1 MGFGNPP
8 IPWRQLE
15 RHLSGLPVARV
26 GDGGDS
32 PAWSRKR
39 DAYEPPV
46 PPPPEPAS
54 SHRPAGTVRFAE
66 LHAHSSFSFLD
77 GANTPEQ
84 MAEEAVRLGLSAL
97 ALTDHDGFY
106 GIVRF
111 AEAAQALGLATVF
124 GAELSLGVS
133 IPKNQAERMIAA
145 RVGVPDPP
153 QGHLLALARNPA
165 GYASLARS
173 ISAAQMRGGAKGRP
187 VYAVDELTD
196 AAAGNWLVLTG
207 CRKGS
212 VRAALTAAGHGTF
225 ALDAGRRALAELVDR
240 FGHDNVVVE
249 LTHGMD
255 PVTDDLNDALYDLAG
270 QARLPVVA
278 TTAAHYAAPQHRPL
292 AMTVAAVRARSTLDD
307 LQGWLPTWAGA
318 HLRSGAEM
326 TDRFARWPGAVERT
340 AELADELAFELKL
353 IAPDLPPF
361 PVPSGHT
368 EMSYLR
374 ELALVGARE
383 RYGPPDEAR
392 RWAQREGFVDP
403 YAQIEH
409 ELAIIEQLH
418 FPGYFLVVWEIVQ
431 FCQSRGILCQ
441 GRGSAANSAVCF
453 AVGITAVDAVRY
465 GLLFERFLS
474 SDRDGPPDIDLDIE
488 SDRREEAIQHVYE
501 RYDRQHTAQVANV
514 ITYRPKSA
522 IRDVA
527 KALGYSAGQQD
538 AWSKMIEQGYYWAP
552 ELRAA
557 AKTAKETSAP
567 DVTEALQIAHGRAG
581 DGSTAVLGEMPAAP
595 LNSLITQSY
604 PKGRTPDITPSGP
617 SVHVRDES
625 VPELVLEL
633 AEQLQNAP
641 RHLGIHSGG
650 MVICDRPIVEVCPV
664 EWGRMKDRSVL
675 QWDKDDCAASGL
687 VKFDLLGLGMLSA
700 LKYCFDFI
708 EQGHGIRYGLHQIP
722 PEDPLVYDML
732 CAADTVGVF
741 QIESRAQM
749 ATLPRLK
756 PRCFYDLVVEIALIR
771 PGPIQG
777 ESVHPYIRRRNGLE
791 PVTYPHP
798 ALEKAL
804 KKTLGIPLFQEQLMQ
819 VAIDAAGCTPT
830 EADQLRRAMGSK
842 RSGEKMDALKERLYR
857 GMAERG
863 ITGAVADDVYT
874 KIRAFAAFGFAESHS
889 ISFAFLV
896 YASSWL
902 KLYHPAAFCAALLN
916 AQPMGFYSPQSLVQ
930 DAKRHG
936 VEVRGPDLNAS
947 LAAANLEPTAVEPAD
962 GFGGADIHSLLAP
975 PKPTSLGSTLP
986 RPPQYTGPGPAQPAV
1001 RLGLSSVR
1009 TIGADLAVRIVADRD
1024 RDGAYVS
1031 MADLVRRTGVTADQV
1046 EALATAGAFDCLDL
1060 TRRGALWAAAPVA
1073 SIRPGQLPVDT
1084 VDEHAAPPLPEMTQ
1098 PEQLLADYWATS
1110 ITRDAYPTSLI
1121 RDRLISLGVTT
1132 NVDLRFLPDKTRVTV
1147 GGIVTHR
1154 QRPATARGIIFLN
1167 MEDETGMVN
1176 VVCDPVIW
1184 GRHRRVARE
1193 SGGLLIR
1200 GMLERVDG
1208 VVNVIAERIDKLHLG
1223 VRAGSRDFR

>member
-8 IPWRQLE
+8 IPWSELE
-15 RHLSGLPVARV
+15 RRLSGRPVPPAV
-26 GDGGDS
+26 AGDGGDS

-39 DAYEPPV
+39 EAYAATEPTTPL
-46 PPPPEPAS
+46 
-54 SHRPAGTVRFAE
+54 RAGRTPYAE

-77 GANTPEQ
+77 GAATPEQ
-84 MAEEAVRLGLSAL
+84 MAEEAVRLGLQAL

-106 GIVRF
+106 GVVRF
-111 AEAAQALGLATVF
+111 AEAADTLGLPTVF
-124 GAELSLGVS
+124 GAELSLDVT
-133 IPKNQAERMIAA
+133 IPATQAERMIAA

-153 QGHLLALARNPA
+153 QTHLLVLARDPA
-165 GYASLARS
+165 GYAALAS
-173 ISAAQMRGGAKGRP
+173 TISEAQLRGGSKGRP
-187 VYAVDELTD
+187 VYDLDELT
-196 AAAGNWLVLTG
+196 AAADGHWLVLTG

-212 VRAALTAAGHGTF
+212 VRKAISSAGHGTF
-225 ALDAGRRALAELVDR
+225 ALDPARRALDELTAR
-240 FGHDNVVVE
+240 FGRGNVAVE
-249 LTHGMD
+249 LTHGLD
-255 PVTDDLNDALYDLAG
+255 PLTDDLNDALATLADEAG
-270 QARLPVVA
+270 LPTVA
-278 TTAAHYAAPQHRPL
+278 TTAAHYARPDQRPL
-292 AMTVAAVRARSTLDD
+292 AETVAAVRARSTLEDID
-307 LQGWLPTWAGA
+307 GWLPSWAGA
-318 HLRSGAEM
+318 HLRDGDEM
-326 TDRFARWPGAVERT
+326 AARFARWPGAVER
-340 AELADELAFELKL
+340 AGALGLELAFPLKL
-353 IAPDLPPF
+353 IAPELPPF
-361 PVPSGHT
+361 PVPAGHT
-368 EMSYLR
+368 EMTYLR
-374 ELALVGARE
+374 ELAFVGARE
-383 RYGPPDEAR
+383 RYGTRTEAGDWAR
-392 RWAQREGFVDP
+392 REGHVHP
-403 YAQIEH
+403 YEQIEH
-409 ELAIIEQLH
+409 ELQIIEALN
-418 FPGYFLVVWEIVQ
+418 FPGYFLVVWDIVG
-431 FCQSRGILCQ
+431 FCRRHDILCQ

-453 AVGITAVDAVRY
+453 AIGITAVDAVRY

-474 SDRDGPPDIDLDIE
+474 PDRDGPPDIDLDIE
-488 SDRREEAIQHVYE
+488 SDRREEAIQYVYE
-501 RYDRQHTAQVANV
+501 RYDRRHTAQVANV
-514 ITYRPKSA
+514 ISYRPKSA

-527 KALGYSAGQQD
+527 KALGYSPGQQD

-552 ELRAA
+552 EIRASAQTA
-557 AKTAKETSAP
+557 AQPSTPEITKASRTGRAKDLTSAV
-567 DVTEALQIAHGRAG
+567 DLG
-581 DGSTAVLGEMPAAP
+581 DLEVPP
-595 LNSLITQSY
+595 L
-604 PKGRTPDITPSGP
+604 
-617 SVHVRDES
+617 VM
-625 VPELVLEL
+625 EL

-650 MVICDRPIVEVCPV
+650 MVICDRPIIEVCPI
-664 EWGRMKDRSVL
+664 EWGRMANRTVL

-708 EQGHGIRYGLHQIP
+708 EQWHGIRYGLHELP
-722 PEDPLVYDML
+722 PEDPKVYDML

-741 QIESRAQM
+741 QVESRAQM

-777 ESVHPYIRRRNGLE
+777 ESVHPYIRRRNGEE

-798 ALEKAL
+798 SLEKAL

-819 VAIDAAGCTPT
+819 LAIDAAGCTPV

-842 RSGEKMDALKERLYR
+842 RSGERMDAMRERLYA
-857 GMAERG
+857 GMDARG
-863 ITGAVADDVYT
+863 ITGAVADDVYV

-947 LAAANLEPTAVEPAD
+947 GAGATLEPPVA
-962 GFGGADIHSLLAP
+962 FGQLP
-975 PKPTSLGSTLP
+975 PHTRVS
-986 RPPQYTGPGPAQPAV
+986 RPKVSGYTGPGPEQPV
-1001 RLGLSSVR
+1001 LRLGLSSVR
-1009 TIGADLAVRIVADRD
+1009 TIGDDLAEQIVAVREQ
-1024 RDGAYVS
+1024 DGVYTS
-1031 MADLVRRTGVTADQV
+1031 MADLVRRTGVTTEQV
-1046 EALATAGAFDCLDL
+1046 EALATAGAFECLDL
-1060 TRRGALWAAAPVA
+1060 SRRGALWAAGPV
-1073 SIRPGQLPVDT
+1073 STIRLGQLPVDT
-1084 VDEHAAPPLPEMTQ
+1084 VDEHAPPPLPEMTE

-1110 ITRDAYPTSLI
+1110 ITRDSYPTAYI
-1121 RDRLISLGVTT
+1121 RDRLDALGVVT
-1132 NVDLRFLPDKTRVTV
+1132 NVALKAMPDRTRVLV

-1154 QRPATARGIIFLN
+1154 QRPATARGIIFIN

-1176 VVCDPVIW
+1176 IVCDPVIW

-1208 VVNVIAERIDKLHLG
+1208 VVNVVAERIERLDLG